1 MDADQPNSIDQQR
14 IRRRLKELDREV
26 KTLFRTM
33 PAGPELVSR
42 WGTLIREAR
51 LLEDQ
56 VAPETKGTSMAGIR
70 ATARSGASAK
80 RCM

>member
-1 MDADQPNSIDQQR
+1 MDADQPNSIDQQQ
-14 IRRRLKELDREV
+14 IRRRLQELDREV

-56 VAPETKGTSMAGIR
+56 VSPEAKRKPMARNR
-70 ATARSGASAK
+70 ATAGRGASTK
-80 RCM
+80 RYR